1 MRSSK
6 TAWRLALRVTAAA
19 AGLALFAPPVARA
32 QETPAAQAA
41 AKASDTELAKKLSNP
56 IADLVSVPFQFNWA
70 QGTGPDEETRF
81 ILNVQPVMPFTLTK
95 DWNLIARV
103 IVPFIGQPA
112 LVPGGAPATGL
123 GDITTSFFLTPSS
136 GKLVWGVGPVLAL
149 PTTQEPTLGS
159 GKWSAGPTVILL
171 KQEGRWTVGLLWN
184 QQWSYAGSDG
194 RAAVNQM
201 YVQPFLSYTTRKL
214 FTFARQQRVDR
225 ELGGRERPVDG
236 PGQLLRVEAVD
247 FRRVPRELP
256 ARCRRL
262 PGRPRGRA
270 EVAAAGGDRGP
281 ATAQALSR
289 CPRHPFRRRRSR

>member
-6 TAWRLALRVTAAA
+6 AAWRLALVTAAG

-149 PTTQEPTLGS
+149 PATQEPTLGS

-214 FTFARQQRVDR
+214 FTFAVNSESIANWEAESDQWTVPVNFSVSKLSTFGLFPASYQ
-225 ELGGRERPVDG
+225 LGVGAYLTG
-236 PGQLLRVEAVD
+236 PEGAPKWQLRAAIVVLL
-247 FRRVPRELP
+247 PRK
-256 ARCRRL
+256 
-262 PGRPRGRA
+262 
-270 EVAAAGGDRGP
+270 
-281 ATAQALSR
+281 
-289 CPRHPFRRRRSR
+289 H